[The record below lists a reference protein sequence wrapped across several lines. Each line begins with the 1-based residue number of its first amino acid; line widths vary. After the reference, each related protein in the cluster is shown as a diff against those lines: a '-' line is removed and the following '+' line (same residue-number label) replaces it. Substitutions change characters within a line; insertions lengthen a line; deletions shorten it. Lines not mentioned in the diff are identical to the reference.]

1 MKSANNLLDEY
12 PNYSAIK
19 IRNQLRNE
27 KIDKNQLC
35 NYLIELSKKKNKL
48 YKAFKVLN
56 HKYIEAQFKETKN
69 KKLPL
74 YGIPV
79 GIKDIFNTYDA
90 PNSFGSEIYK
100 SYLPGNDARIVFD
113 IRDKG
118 GIVFGK
124 TYSSE
129 FAVHNPTPTLHPIDK
144 KLSPGTSSAGSA
156 VAVAKKMVPIAI
168 GSQTAGSIIRPA
180 SYCGVLGFKPTFGT
194 IARTGVL
201 KTADT
206 LDTIGFF
213 SNYTDD
219 IELIF
224 NSVRQKGRNYPHIKN
239 NFYTKKNNF
248 QKTRIRIAKIK
259 GPKSKNI
266 SLNLNKEF
274 DKIVQKLSNFKNI
287 EIVDYNLPKIFDDAH
302 YYHDILYT
310 KSLSYYLRKEYLNN
324 PKKFSKSL
332 KSMILKGQKISNL
345 KYDEAVNYQ
354 YNLIDTLEN
363 IFNKFD
369 FLIDL
374 STFTTA
380 QNLEKMEFKIII

>member
-1 MKSANNLLDEY
+1 M
-12 PNYSAIK
+12 
-19 IRNQLRNE
+19 
-27 KIDKNQLC
+27 
-35 NYLIELSKKKNKL
+35 
-48 YKAFKVLN
+48 LN

-259 GPKSKNI
+259 R
-266 SLNLNKEF
+266 
-274 DKIVQKLSNFKNI
+274 
-287 EIVDYNLPKIFDDAH
+287 
-302 YYHDILYT
+302 T
-310 KSLSYYLRKEYLNN
+310 
-324 PKKFSKSL
+324 
-332 KSMILKGQKISNL
+332 
-345 KYDEAVNYQ
+345 
-354 YNLIDTLEN
+354 
-363 IFNKFD
+363 
-369 FLIDL
+369 
-374 STFTTA
+374 
-380 QNLEKMEFKIII
+380 